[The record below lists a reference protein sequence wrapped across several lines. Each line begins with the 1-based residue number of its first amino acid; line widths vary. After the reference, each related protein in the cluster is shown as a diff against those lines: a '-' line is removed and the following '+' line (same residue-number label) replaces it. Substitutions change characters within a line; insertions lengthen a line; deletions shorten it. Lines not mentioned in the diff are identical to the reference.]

1 VRGAAQRTEEKRQR
15 EGGEP
20 VETTR
25 GFSCQLN
32 RYTADCRQ
40 SSTPPK
46 KEMVSQQKR
55 SESPKRAG
63 SRGGEGS
70 QEVELTVSLC
80 QLNDPL
86 SFHDWDLGKTPLEG
100 RKQAGPGGHIIPQ

>member
-32 RYTADCRQ
+32 RYTVDCRQ

-46 KEMVSQQKR
+46 K
-55 SESPKRAG
+55 
-63 SRGGEGS
+63 
-70 QEVELTVSLC
+70 
-80 QLNDPL
+80 
-86 SFHDWDLGKTPLEG
+86 
-100 RKQAGPGGHIIPQ
+100 